1 MRKYTFIK
9 QQQQQQQQQQGL
21 AVSNSDSVNTDKW
34 FISDK

>member
-21 AVSNSDSVNTDKW
+21 AVSNLDSVNTDK
-34 FISDK
+34 